1 MGAGLA
7 TVSAFKST
15 GRVDSG
21 MSDGPVR
28 LSPGEA
34 TATEIIERLETGDR
48 VIVETELLG
57 SVHEI
62 TLRFDGEVY
71 YCDTPTTLH
80 RHESAE
86 DMRRC
91 LDDQRYG
98 SA

>member
-7 TVSAFKST
+7 RARVFKSA
-15 GRVDSG
+15 GGVDSG
-21 MSDGPVR
+21 MSDGPIR
-28 LSPGEA
+28 LSPGDA
-34 TATEIIERLETGDR
+34 TATEIIERLEAGDR

-80 RHESAE
+80 RHETAE
-86 DMRRC
+86 GMRRC

>member
-1 MGAGLA
+1 
-7 TVSAFKST
+7 
-15 GRVDSG
+15 
-21 MSDGPVR
+21 MSDPVH

-34 TATEIIERLETGDR
+34 TPAEIIERLEAGDR

-80 RHESAE
+80 RHETRE
-86 DMRRC
+86 GMRRC

-98 SA
+98 SG